1 MAVMLLPTLTGGM
14 TPRMKARVAAR
25 TVGLLSSLYTT
36 SHVLY
41 TTSHSSRYAGLQ
53 QSEAWEG

>member
-1 MAVMLLPTLTGGM
+1 MELLITLTGGM
-14 TPRMKARVAAR
+14 TPRMKARVAAL

-41 TTSHSSRYAGLQ
+41 TKSQSSRYAGLQ
-53 QSEAWEG
+53 QSEEWEG